1 MKISQIKSRGVKAEI
16 TITDNEANNILNDL
30 ESLNNYCRDTKLL
43 INHLVRIKNGNKE
56 VK

>member
-30 ESLNNYCRDTKLL
+30 ESLNIYCRDTKLL
-43 INHLVRIKNGNKE
+43 INHLVKIKNGNKE